1 MCFFVQTNHTRKELL
16 FLMFKE
22 INLRN
27 HSSLHKLFYSLES
40 MELLQYF
47 KKLKWEFLFVTF
59 LIVINAG
66 FLTLAGISS
75 ANALSAVAKL
85 KAERFFMWVALMG
98 GAYIFYAIV
107 NCLVNVEQTR
117 LAQNVDKLI
126 RNDIAQDLSQT
137 SYSGFHQQTV
147 ATYNSW
153 LTNDIT
159 TINNFGVEDFMMII
173 RQISEIVFGMLTLA
187 YFNVSLVVTV
197 IILTIIMGVV
207 PNLFSKIL
215 AKRSLEYTHA
225 NERLVNSINDV
236 LNGFNTLFL
245 ANLPQTIVKK
255 INGASDDV
263 KEHALNYSKTA
274 GITQAITNGLA
285 FISQVII
292 LGQTGWLILHQL
304 TPVGT
309 ISGAQFFAST
319 IFAELSGISFNWQE
333 FKSVKPIIEKFKTIP
348 LKTVD
353 GALPADFKLSNL
365 ELDKVS
371 YQYSG
376 QDKPIFENLDLDF
389 KLKNKYILMGDSAAG
404 KSTLLNLISG
414 LLRDYQGKIEISDVE
429 YNQISD
435 RDLHDQITYLQQDPY
450 IFTASLEWN
459 LTLGRQVSK
468 AKIAEVIKECGL
480 EDLIAKLP
488 DGMDTVLADQGKQLS
503 GGQKQRVAF
512 ARALLRDTPIYLLD
526 EATSALDKTSSVQL
540 ERLILTQKDKTVI
553 MVTHH
558 LRDEVKQ
565 LADQVVDLNELK
577 KN

>member
-1 MCFFVQTNHTRKELL
+1 
-16 FLMFKE
+16 
-22 INLRN
+22 
-27 HSSLHKLFYSLES
+27 

-47 KKLKWEFLFVTF
+47 KRLKWEFLFVTF

-263 KEHALNYSKTA
+263 KKHALNYSKTA

-376 QDKPIFENLDLDF
+376 QDKPIFENLNLNF

-435 RDLHDQITYLQQDPY
+435 QDLHDQITYLQQDPY

-459 LTLGRQVSK
+459 FTLGRQISK

-480 EDLIAKLP
+480 EELIAKLP

>member
-1 MCFFVQTNHTRKELL
+1 
-16 FLMFKE
+16 
-22 INLRN
+22 
-27 HSSLHKLFYSLES
+27 

-47 KKLKWEFLFVTF
+47 KRLKWEFLFVTF

-215 AKRSLEYTHA
+215 TKRSLEYTHA

-263 KEHALNYSKTA
+263 KKHALNYSKTA

-376 QDKPIFENLDLDF
+376 QDKPIFENLNLNF

-435 RDLHDQITYLQQDPY
+435 KDLHDQITYLQQDPY
-450 IFTASLEWN
+450 IFTASLGWN

-468 AKIAEVIKECGL
+468 AKISEVIKECGL

-526 EATSALDKTSSVQL
+526 EATSALDKASSVQL

>member
-1 MCFFVQTNHTRKELL
+1 
-16 FLMFKE
+16 
-22 INLRN
+22 
-27 HSSLHKLFYSLES
+27 

-47 KKLKWEFLFVTF
+47 KRLKWEFLFVTF

-107 NCLVNVEQTR
+107 NYLVNVEQTR

-333 FKSVKPIIEKFKTIP
+333 FKSVKPIIEKFKTVP
-348 LKTVD
+348 LKTVY

-376 QDKPIFENLDLDF
+376 QDKPIFENLNLNF

-435 RDLHDQITYLQQDPY
+435 KDLHDQITYLQQDPY
-450 IFTASLEWN
+450 IFTASLGWN

-468 AKIAEVIKECGL
+468 AKISEVIKECGL

-526 EATSALDKTSSVQL
+526 EATSALDKASSVQL
-540 ERLILTQKDKTVI
+540 ERLILTQKDKTII

>member
-1 MCFFVQTNHTRKELL
+1 
-16 FLMFKE
+16 
-22 INLRN
+22 
-27 HSSLHKLFYSLES
+27 

-47 KKLKWEFLFVTF
+47 KRLKWEFLFVTF

-333 FKSVKPIIEKFKTIP
+333 FKSVKPIIEKFKTVP
-348 LKTVD
+348 LKTVH
-353 GALPADFKLSNL
+353 GALPIDFKLSNL

-435 RDLHDQITYLQQDPY
+435 QDLHDQITYLQQDPY

>member
-1 MCFFVQTNHTRKELL
+1 
-16 FLMFKE
+16 
-22 INLRN
+22 
-27 HSSLHKLFYSLES
+27 

-47 KKLKWEFLFVTF
+47 KRLKWEFLFVTF

-353 GALPADFKLSNL
+353 GALPVDFKLSNL

>member
-1 MCFFVQTNHTRKELL
+1 
-16 FLMFKE
+16 
-22 INLRN
+22 
-27 HSSLHKLFYSLES
+27 

-47 KKLKWEFLFVTF
+47 KRLKWEFLFVTF

-85 KAERFFMWVALMG
+85 KAERFFMWVTLMG

-117 LAQNVDKLI
+117 LAQNVDKLT

-137 SYSGFHQQTV
+137 RYSGFHQQTV

-263 KEHALNYSKTA
+263 KKHALNYSKTA

-333 FKSVKPIIEKFKTIP
+333 FKSVKPIIEKFKTVP
-348 LKTVD
+348 LKTVY

-376 QDKPIFENLDLDF
+376 QDKPIFENLNLNF

-435 RDLHDQITYLQQDPY
+435 KDLHDQITYLQQDPY
-450 IFTASLEWN
+450 IFTASLGWN

-468 AKIAEVIKECGL
+468 AKISEVIKECGL

-488 DGMDTVLADQGKQLS
+488 DGTDTVLADQGKQLS

-526 EATSALDKTSSVQL
+526 EATSALDKASSVQL

>member
-1 MCFFVQTNHTRKELL
+1 
-16 FLMFKE
+16 
-22 INLRN
+22 
-27 HSSLHKLFYSLES
+27 

-47 KKLKWEFLFVTF
+47 KRLKWEFLFVTF

-85 KAERFFMWVALMG
+85 KAERFFMWVTLMG

-263 KEHALNYSKTA
+263 KKHALNYSKTA

-376 QDKPIFENLDLDF
+376 QDKPIFENLNLNF

-414 LLRDYQGKIEISDVE
+414 LLRDYQGKIEIADME

-435 RDLHDQITYLQQDPY
+435 QDLHDQITYLQQDPY

-459 LTLGRQVSK
+459 FTLGRQISK

-480 EDLIAKLP
+480 EELIAKLP

>member
-1 MCFFVQTNHTRKELL
+1 
-16 FLMFKE
+16 
-22 INLRN
+22 
-27 HSSLHKLFYSLES
+27 

-333 FKSVKPIIEKFKTIP
+333 FKSVKPIIEKFKTVP
-348 LKTVD
+348 LKTVH
-353 GALPADFKLSNL
+353 GALPIDFKLSNL

-414 LLRDYQGKIEISDVE
+414 LLRDYQGEIEIADME

>member
-1 MCFFVQTNHTRKELL
+1 
-16 FLMFKE
+16 
-22 INLRN
+22 
-27 HSSLHKLFYSLES
+27 

-47 KKLKWEFLFVTF
+47 KRLKWEFLFVTF

-263 KEHALNYSKTA
+263 KKHALNYSKTA

-376 QDKPIFENLDLDF
+376 QDKPIFENLNLNF

-414 LLRDYQGKIEISDVE
+414 LLRDYQGKIEIADME

-435 RDLHDQITYLQQDPY
+435 KDLHDQITYLQQDPY
-450 IFTASLEWN
+450 IFTASLGWN

-468 AKIAEVIKECGL
+468 AKISEVIKECGL

-526 EATSALDKTSSVQL
+526 EATSALDKASSVQL

>member
-1 MCFFVQTNHTRKELL
+1 
-16 FLMFKE
+16 
-22 INLRN
+22 
-27 HSSLHKLFYSLES
+27 

-47 KKLKWEFLFVTF
+47 KRLKWEFLFVTF

-263 KEHALNYSKTA
+263 KKHALNYSKTA

-348 LKTVD
+348 LKTVH
-353 GALPADFKLSNL
+353 GALPIDFKLSNL

-459 LTLGRQVSK
+459 LTLGCQISK

-480 EDLIAKLP
+480 EELIAKLP

>member
-1 MCFFVQTNHTRKELL
+1 
-16 FLMFKE
+16 
-22 INLRN
+22 
-27 HSSLHKLFYSLES
+27 

-47 KKLKWEFLFVTF
+47 KRLKWEFLFVTF

-263 KEHALNYSKTA
+263 KKHALNYSKTA

-376 QDKPIFENLDLDF
+376 QDKPIFENLNLNF

-435 RDLHDQITYLQQDPY
+435 KDLHDQITYLQQDPY
-450 IFTASLEWN
+450 IFTASLGWN
-459 LTLGRQVSK
+459 LTLGRHVSK
-468 AKIAEVIKECGL
+468 AKISEVIKECGL
-480 EDLIAKLP
+480 EELIAKLP

>member
-1 MCFFVQTNHTRKELL
+1 
-16 FLMFKE
+16 
-22 INLRN
+22 
-27 HSSLHKLFYSLES
+27 

-47 KKLKWEFLFVTF
+47 KRLKWEFLFVTF

-333 FKSVKPIIEKFKTIP
+333 FKSVKPIIEKFKTVP
-348 LKTVD
+348 LKTVY

-376 QDKPIFENLDLDF
+376 QDKPIFENLNLNF

-435 RDLHDQITYLQQDPY
+435 KDLHDQITYLQQDPY
-450 IFTASLEWN
+450 IFTASLGWN

-468 AKIAEVIKECGL
+468 AKISEVIKECGL

>member
-1 MCFFVQTNHTRKELL
+1 
-16 FLMFKE
+16 
-22 INLRN
+22 
-27 HSSLHKLFYSLES
+27 

-47 KKLKWEFLFVTF
+47 KRLKWEFLFVTF

-263 KEHALNYSKTA
+263 KKHALNYSKTA

-333 FKSVKPIIEKFKTIP
+333 FKSVKPIIEKFKTVP
-348 LKTVD
+348 LKTVH
-353 GALPADFKLSNL
+353 GALPIDFKLSNL

-414 LLRDYQGKIEISDVE
+414 LLRDYQGKIEITDME

-435 RDLHDQITYLQQDPY
+435 QDLHDQITYLQQDPY
-450 IFTASLEWN
+450 IFTASLGWN

-468 AKIAEVIKECGL
+468 AKISEVIKECGL

-526 EATSALDKTSSVQL
+526 EATSALDKASSVQL
-540 ERLILTQKDKTVI
+540 ERLILTQKDKTII

>member
-1 MCFFVQTNHTRKELL
+1 
-16 FLMFKE
+16 
-22 INLRN
+22 
-27 HSSLHKLFYSLES
+27 

-47 KKLKWEFLFVTF
+47 KRLKWEFLFVTF

-263 KEHALNYSKTA
+263 KKHALNYSKTA

-333 FKSVKPIIEKFKTIP
+333 FKSVKPIIEKFKTVP
-348 LKTVD
+348 LKTVH
-353 GALPADFKLSNL
+353 GALPIDFKLSNL

-435 RDLHDQITYLQQDPY
+435 KDLHDQITYLQQDPY
-450 IFTASLEWN
+450 IFTASLGWN

-468 AKIAEVIKECGL
+468 AKISEVIKECGL

-526 EATSALDKTSSVQL
+526 EATSALDKASSVQL
-540 ERLILTQKDKTVI
+540 ERLILTKKDKTVI

>member
-1 MCFFVQTNHTRKELL
+1 
-16 FLMFKE
+16 
-22 INLRN
+22 
-27 HSSLHKLFYSLES
+27 

-47 KKLKWEFLFVTF
+47 KRLKWEFLFVTF

-263 KEHALNYSKTA
+263 KKHALNYSKTA

-376 QDKPIFENLDLDF
+376 QDKPIFENLNLNF

-414 LLRDYQGKIEISDVE
+414 LLRDYQGEIEIADME

-435 RDLHDQITYLQQDPY
+435 QDLHDQITYLQQDPY

-459 LTLGRQVSK
+459 LTLGHQVSK

>member
-1 MCFFVQTNHTRKELL
+1 
-16 FLMFKE
+16 
-22 INLRN
+22 
-27 HSSLHKLFYSLES
+27 

-309 ISGAQFFAST
+309 ISGAQFFVST

-333 FKSVKPIIEKFKTIP
+333 FKSVKPIIEKFKTVP
-348 LKTVD
+348 LKTVH
-353 GALPADFKLSNL
+353 GALPIDFKLSNL

-376 QDKPIFENLDLDF
+376 QDKPIFENLNLNF

-414 LLRDYQGKIEISDVE
+414 LLRDYQGEIEIADME

-435 RDLHDQITYLQQDPY
+435 QDLHDQITYLQQDPY

-459 LTLGRQVSK
+459 LTLGCQISK

-480 EDLIAKLP
+480 EELIAKLP

>member
-1 MCFFVQTNHTRKELL
+1 
-16 FLMFKE
+16 
-22 INLRN
+22 
-27 HSSLHKLFYSLES
+27 

-47 KKLKWEFLFVTF
+47 KRLKWEFLFVTF

-263 KEHALNYSKTA
+263 KKHALNYSKTA

-333 FKSVKPIIEKFKTIP
+333 FKSVKPIIEKFKTVP
-348 LKTVD
+348 LKTVY

-376 QDKPIFENLDLDF
+376 QDKPIFENLNLNF

-414 LLRDYQGKIEISDVE
+414 LLRDYQGKIEIADME

-435 RDLHDQITYLQQDPY
+435 QDLHDQITYLQQDPY

-459 LTLGRQVSK
+459 LTLGRQISK

-480 EDLIAKLP
+480 EELIAKLP

>member
-1 MCFFVQTNHTRKELL
+1 
-16 FLMFKE
+16 
-22 INLRN
+22 
-27 HSSLHKLFYSLES
+27 

-47 KKLKWEFLFVTF
+47 KRLKWEFLFVTF

-98 GAYIFYAIV
+98 GAHIFYAIV

-263 KEHALNYSKTA
+263 KKHALNYSKTA

-353 GALPADFKLSNL
+353 GALPADFKLSSL

-376 QDKPIFENLDLDF
+376 QDKPIFENLNLNF

-435 RDLHDQITYLQQDPY
+435 KDLHDQITYLQQDPY
-450 IFTASLEWN
+450 IFTASLGWN

-468 AKIAEVIKECGL
+468 AKISEVIKECGL

-526 EATSALDKTSSVQL
+526 EATSALDKASSVQL

>member
-1 MCFFVQTNHTRKELL
+1 
-16 FLMFKE
+16 
-22 INLRN
+22 
-27 HSSLHKLFYSLES
+27 

-47 KKLKWEFLFVTF
+47 KRLKWEFLFVTF

-263 KEHALNYSKTA
+263 KKHALNYSKTA

-376 QDKPIFENLDLDF
+376 QDKPIFENLNLNF

-435 RDLHDQITYLQQDPY
+435 KDLHDQITYLQQDPY
-450 IFTASLEWN
+450 IFTASLGWN

-468 AKIAEVIKECGL
+468 AKISEVIKECGL

-526 EATSALDKTSSVQL
+526 EATSALDKASSVQL

-565 LADQVVDLNELK
+565 LACLLYTSPSPRDCS
-577 KN
+577 

>member
-1 MCFFVQTNHTRKELL
+1 
-16 FLMFKE
+16 
-22 INLRN
+22 
-27 HSSLHKLFYSLES
+27 

-47 KKLKWEFLFVTF
+47 KRLKWEFLFVTF

-263 KEHALNYSKTA
+263 KKHALNYSKTA

-376 QDKPIFENLDLDF
+376 QDKPIFENLNLNF

-414 LLRDYQGKIEISDVE
+414 LLRDYQGKIEIADME

-435 RDLHDQITYLQQDPY
+435 QDLHDQITYLQQDPY

-459 LTLGRQVSK
+459 FTLGRQISK

-480 EDLIAKLP
+480 EELIAKLP

-565 LADQVVDLNELK
+565 LADQVVDLDELK

>member
-1 MCFFVQTNHTRKELL
+1 
-16 FLMFKE
+16 
-22 INLRN
+22 
-27 HSSLHKLFYSLES
+27 

-47 KKLKWEFLFVTF
+47 KRLKWEFLFVTF

-263 KEHALNYSKTA
+263 KKHALNYSKTA

-376 QDKPIFENLDLDF
+376 QDKPIFENLNLNF

-435 RDLHDQITYLQQDPY
+435 KDLHDQITYLQQDPY
-450 IFTASLEWN
+450 IFTASLGWN

-468 AKIAEVIKECGL
+468 AKISEVIKECGL

-503 GGQKQRVAF
+503 GGQKQRVTF

-526 EATSALDKTSSVQL
+526 EATSALDKASSVQL

>member
-1 MCFFVQTNHTRKELL
+1 
-16 FLMFKE
+16 
-22 INLRN
+22 
-27 HSSLHKLFYSLES
+27 

-47 KKLKWEFLFVTF
+47 KRLKWEFLFVTF

-215 AKRSLEYTHA
+215 AKRSLEYTYA

-263 KEHALNYSKTA
+263 KKHALNYSKTA

-376 QDKPIFENLDLDF
+376 QDKPIFENLNLNF

-435 RDLHDQITYLQQDPY
+435 KDLHDQITYLQQDPY
-450 IFTASLEWN
+450 IFTASLGWN

-468 AKIAEVIKECGL
+468 AKISEVIKECGL

-526 EATSALDKTSSVQL
+526 EATSALDKASSVQL

>member
-1 MCFFVQTNHTRKELL
+1 
-16 FLMFKE
+16 
-22 INLRN
+22 
-27 HSSLHKLFYSLES
+27 

-47 KKLKWEFLFVTF
+47 KRLKWEFLFVTF

-263 KEHALNYSKTA
+263 KKHALNYSKTA

-333 FKSVKPIIEKFKTIP
+333 FKSVKPIIEKFKTVP
-348 LKTVD
+348 LKTVH
-353 GALPADFKLSNL
+353 GALPIDFKLSNL

-468 AKIAEVIKECGL
+468 VKIAEVIKECGL

>member
-1 MCFFVQTNHTRKELL
+1 
-16 FLMFKE
+16 
-22 INLRN
+22 
-27 HSSLHKLFYSLES
+27 

-47 KKLKWEFLFVTF
+47 KRLKWEFLFVTF

-376 QDKPIFENLDLDF
+376 QDKPIFENLNLNF

-414 LLRDYQGKIEISDVE
+414 LLRDYQGKIEIADME

-435 RDLHDQITYLQQDPY
+435 QDLHDQITYLQQDPY

-459 LTLGRQVSK
+459 LTLGRQISK

-480 EDLIAKLP
+480 EELIAKLP

-577 KN
+577 NN

>member
-1 MCFFVQTNHTRKELL
+1 
-16 FLMFKE
+16 
-22 INLRN
+22 
-27 HSSLHKLFYSLES
+27 

-333 FKSVKPIIEKFKTIP
+333 FKSVKPIIEKFKTVP
-348 LKTVD
+348 LKTVH
-353 GALPADFKLSNL
+353 GALPIDFKLSNL

-480 EDLIAKLP
+480 EELIAKLP

>member
-1 MCFFVQTNHTRKELL
+1 
-16 FLMFKE
+16 
-22 INLRN
+22 
-27 HSSLHKLFYSLES
+27 

-47 KKLKWEFLFVTF
+47 KRLKWEFLFVTF

-263 KEHALNYSKTA
+263 KKHALNYSKTA

-376 QDKPIFENLDLDF
+376 QDKPIFENLNLNF

-414 LLRDYQGKIEISDVE
+414 LLRDYQGKIEIADME

-435 RDLHDQITYLQQDPY
+435 QDLHDQITYLQQDPY
-450 IFTASLEWN
+450 IFTASLGWN

-468 AKIAEVIKECGL
+468 AKISEVIKECGL

-526 EATSALDKTSSVQL
+526 EATSALDKASSVQL

>member
-1 MCFFVQTNHTRKELL
+1 
-16 FLMFKE
+16 
-22 INLRN
+22 
-27 HSSLHKLFYSLES
+27 

-85 KAERFFMWVALMG
+85 KAERFFMWVTLMG

-263 KEHALNYSKTA
+263 KKHALNYSKTA

-376 QDKPIFENLDLDF
+376 QDKPIFENLNLNF

-414 LLRDYQGKIEISDVE
+414 LLRDYQGEIEIADME

-435 RDLHDQITYLQQDPY
+435 QDLHDQITYLQQDPY

-459 LTLGRQVSK
+459 LTLGCQISK

-480 EDLIAKLP
+480 EELIAKLP

>member
-1 MCFFVQTNHTRKELL
+1 
-16 FLMFKE
+16 
-22 INLRN
+22 
-27 HSSLHKLFYSLES
+27 

-47 KKLKWEFLFVTF
+47 KRLKWEFLFVTF

-333 FKSVKPIIEKFKTIP
+333 FKSVKPIIEKFKTVP
-348 LKTVD
+348 LKTVH
-353 GALPADFKLSNL
+353 GALPIDFKLSNL

-459 LTLGRQVSK
+459 LTLGCQISK

-526 EATSALDKTSSVQL
+526 EATSALDKASSVQL
-540 ERLILTQKDKTVI
+540 ERLILTPKDKTVI

>member
-1 MCFFVQTNHTRKELL
+1 
-16 FLMFKE
+16 
-22 INLRN
+22 
-27 HSSLHKLFYSLES
+27 

-85 KAERFFMWVALMG
+85 KAERFFMWVTLMG

-263 KEHALNYSKTA
+263 KKHALNYSKTA

-333 FKSVKPIIEKFKTIP
+333 FKSVKPIIEKFKTVP
-348 LKTVD
+348 LKTVY
-353 GALPADFKLSNL
+353 GVLPADFKLSNL

-376 QDKPIFENLDLDF
+376 QDKPIFENLNLNF

-414 LLRDYQGKIEISDVE
+414 LLRDYQGKIEIADME

-435 RDLHDQITYLQQDPY
+435 QDLHDQITYLQQDPY

-459 LTLGRQVSK
+459 FTLGRQISK

-480 EDLIAKLP
+480 EELIAKLP